1 MSSRLCG
8 YCRIAGH
15 TRPKC
20 PILHYTRRRIFNH
33 TVGMRR
39 DMLFALAERGISN
52 GSIINVAEYSGEQK
66 MIATVVNLEE
76 CVNNWIFHS
85 CNRDKYAKTVT
96 VTYEDFSMKCAYKRF
111 QIKALVSRES
121 QMGLRT
127 FFLSPRI
134 LFPEN
139 PINNISISD
148 PIKREDYDL
157 SFVPQETLEYGIYAH
172 SRLMIDQDNGY
183 SMLRRETLFDY

>member
-1 MSSRLCG
+1 
-8 YCRIAGH
+8 
-15 TRPKC
+15 
-20 PILHYTRRRIFNH
+20 
-33 TVGMRR
+33 
-39 DMLFALAERGISN
+39 MLFALAERGISN